1 MPFAKVDLQWGWPTQ
16 QLRFASLA
24 HVEVLLDAYQ
34 ATGDIAFL
42 EGARD
47 IVDAW
52 AAFERSRVLP
62 IGFLWNDHAIAQ
74 RVLVLT
80 RYWSLL
86 RGSPAFKPESARAL
100 LGFVQRSGLMLAKP
114 GHFTVRTNHGV
125 MQNLALLHV
134 AAAFPALPEAPEF
147 RRVAV
152 ARLKLQFAFYQS
164 AEGVVLE
171 HSPGYHGLGTNLLA
185 ALASYQRVLGEDLE
199 LQVTER
205 LARACRVLRV
215 VRPAGP
221 HAADDR
227 QYGRRPRRLA
237 GMRVGTGPGR
247 QRARVRRTTSRSF
260 RSLGTWSGPDSKRW
274 SCTGATLPLGRTST
288 TTRWVS

>member
-1 MPFAKVDLQWGWPTQ
+1 MPFARVDLQWGWPTQ

-52 AAFERSRVLP
+52 AGFERSRVLP

-134 AAAFPALPEAPEF
+134 AAAFPALPR
-147 RRVAV
+147 RRVSTRCRGAFEAAV
-152 ARLKLQFAFYQS
+152 RLLSIRGRRGAGTFAGLPRVGHQS
-164 AEGVVLE
+164 AG
-171 HSPGYHGLGTNLLA
+171 
-185 ALASYQRVLGEDLE
+185 
-199 LQVTER
+199 
-205 LARACRVLRV
+205 
-215 VRPAGP
+215 
-221 HAADDR
+221 
-227 QYGRRPRRLA
+227 
-237 GMRVGTGPGR
+237 GTGE
-247 QRARVRRTTSRSF
+247 
-260 RSLGTWSGPDSKRW
+260 
-274 SCTGATLPLGRTST
+274 LPASAG
-288 TTRWVS
+288 